1 MQDKVFLLPHDT
13 RIGSGK
19 LPENN
24 LPVPL
29 TPLIGR
35 EEDVATVSAML
46 RNPDV
51 RLLTL
56 TGTGGVGKTRLALQ
70 TALELLDDFADGV
83 YFISLAPIN
92 DPDLVIPTIAHTLD
106 LWEIG
111 DRSLPASLKAYFKDK
126 QLLLLLDNFEQIIAA
141 APQCVELLQ
150 ACPYLKLFV
159 TSRAALQIS
168 GEHEF
173 SVQPLALPDLHA
185 LPELQALSHVA
196 SLTLFVQRARATRPD
211 FQLTADNAA
220 TIAAIC
226 TRLDGIPLAI
236 ELAAARIKLLSPQA
250 LLARLNHRLQV
261 LTAGVR
267 DAPERQ
273 QTLRK
278 TIAWSYDLLT
288 SEEQYLFRRICA
300 FMGGCTLQAL
310 EAIMQSTGDNSSID
324 VVDGVASLLNKSLLK
339 QREQFDGQPRLM
351 LLETVREYGLESLMA
366 SGEADNVQHAHAE
379 YYLSLVEDVELKLG
393 GSQQATEL
401 ERLELEHDNIR
412 VALQWLLEHGK
423 SERNMEM
430 ALRFGGALRRF
441 WTTHGHY
448 DEGLNFLEQALSEG
462 EESSPQIRAKAMSAA
477 ANLALNKGYI
487 DRGAMLAEESCSLY
501 RTIGNAR
508 GIAFALHLLERV
520 ARTRGNHSKARM
532 IIEESLELWRK
543 IGDQERIAWS
553 LFRLARQDCEQG
565 EYIRAR
571 KFFEESLAIFEQME
585 NKEGVAW
592 VYFRLAEMLFIAQD
606 ASTTVSSFLEKSLLL
621 MKKIGDNDG
630 YASCLS
636 LAARV
641 SLAHGNMANAQSLIE
656 NSLTQLRKTG
666 HKETLAKSLLF
677 FALIA
682 TSQRDYTTAHTAYE
696 ESLTY
701 ARELGIQGLIASC
714 LEGLA
719 SVALSEEN
727 PRWAARL
734 LSVAEVLRSTSD
746 MQAPPVERTSYE
758 CTIVETRLRLGEK
771 AFAIAWT
778 EGQTMTPEEAFT
790 AQGNTT
796 LVEQALTALHTTSEV
811 QSTPSSLTGL
821 TRRERDVLR
830 LLAQGLSDAQIA
842 ERLVI
847 SPRTVNWHLTSIY
860 SKLGVSS
867 RSAATRYAIEHHLI

>member
-13 RIGSGK
+13 HIGSGK

-35 EEDVATVSAML
+35 DEDMATVCAML
-46 RNPDV
+46 RSPDV

-70 TALELLDDFADGV
+70 AALELLDDFADGV

-92 DPDLVIPTIAHTLD
+92 DPELVIPTIAHTLD
-106 LWEIG
+106 LWEFG

-126 QLLLLLDNFEQIIAA
+126 QLLLLLDNFEQIITA

-150 ACPYLKLFV
+150 ACPHLKLLV
-159 TSRAALQIS
+159 TSRATLQIS
-168 GEHEF
+168 GEHEL
-173 SVQPLALPDLHA
+173 SVQPLALPDIHA
-185 LPELQALSHVA
+185 LPELQALTHFTA
-196 SLTLFVQRARATRPD
+196 LTLFVQRARAARPD
-211 FQLTADNAA
+211 FQLTAENAA

-226 TRLDGIPLAI
+226 VRLDGIPLAI
-236 ELAAARIKLLSPQA
+236 ELAAARIKLLSPHA
-250 LLARLNHRLQV
+250 LLARLDHRLRV
-261 LTAGVR
+261 LTGGVR

-300 FMGGCTLQAL
+300 FVGGCTLQAI
-310 EAIMQSTGDNSSID
+310 ESVMQSTSNNPSID
-324 VVDGVASLLNKSLLK
+324 VIDGVASLLNKSLLK

-351 LLETVREYGLESLMA
+351 LLETVREYGLESLLA
-366 SGEADNVQHAHAE
+366 SAEADSVQHAHAE

-393 GSQQATEL
+393 GPEQATEL

-412 VALQWLLEHGK
+412 AALQWSLEHGK
-423 SERNMEM
+423 REHNMDM

-441 WTTHGHY
+441 WTVHGHY
-448 DEGLNFLEQALSEG
+448 DEGLNFLEQALAER

-477 ANLALNKGYI
+477 ANLALDKGYI

-501 RTIGNAR
+501 RAIGNAR

-532 IIEESLELWRK
+532 VIEESLELWRNV
-543 IGDQERIAWS
+543 GDQERIAWS

-571 KFFEESLAIFEQME
+571 KFFEESLTIFEQME

-621 MKKIGDNDG
+621 MKKIGDDDG

-641 SLAHGNMANAQSLIE
+641 SLAHGNAANARTLIE
-656 NSLTQLRKTG
+656 NSLSLLRKAG
-666 HKETLAKSLLF
+666 HKQTLAESLQF

-682 TSQRDYTTAHTAYE
+682 TDQHDYTTAHTAYE

-734 LSVAEVLRSTSD
+734 LSIAEILRSTSG
-746 MQAPPVERTSYE
+746 MQAPPVERASYE
-758 CTIVETRLRLGEK
+758 RTIAETRQRLGEK
-771 AFAIAWT
+771 AFAIAWA

-796 LVEQALTALHTTSEV
+796 LVEQALTALHTTPEE
-811 QSTPSSLTGL
+811 QSADSSLTGL

-842 ERLVI
+842 DQLVI